1 MMHISS
7 TNLKNKLGQYLEA
20 AIKEPVIIEK
30 NGRPTSV
37 VISYDEYQRFLAL
50 EDKLWVTE
58 ALEAEKEGY
67 LGTKKSIELIKKLEK
82 RIVDD
87 AKKARSHK
95 KSE

>member
-1 MMHISS
+1 MHISS

-20 AIKEPVIIEK
+20 AIKEPVIVEK
-30 NGRPTSV
+30 SGRPTSV

-67 LGTKKSIELIKKLEK
+67 LGTKKSVEFIKKLEK
-82 RIVDD
+82 RIVHD
-87 AKKARSHK
+87 AKKTRSDK
-95 KSE
+95 KSD

>member
-1 MMHISS
+1 MHTSS

-30 NGRPTSV
+30 SGRPISV

-50 EDKLWVTE
+50 EDKLWIME
-58 ALEAEKEGY
+58 ALKAEKEGY
-67 LGTKKSIELIKKLEK
+67 LGTKKSEESIKNLEN

-87 AKKARSHK
+87 AKKARSDK
-95 KSE
+95 KGE

>member
-1 MMHISS
+1 MHVSS

-30 NGRPTSV
+30 SGRPTSV

-50 EDKLWVTE
+50 EDKLWITE

-67 LGTKKSIELIKKLEK
+67 LGTKKSEEFIKKVEK
-82 RIVDD
+82 RIVHD
-87 AKKARSHK
+87 AKKAQSDQ
-95 KSE
+95 KSK